1 MTATD
6 RALLPV
12 PNDDEARALAQ
23 RLMPQFPKD
32 LTKEQAMEVARVA
45 LAYGLDPFLGELIPY
60 QGRPYLTF
68 DGRVRIADRHP
79 AYDGYD
85 LVPVTGEELD
95 ALRPQQGESIWKC
108 VVYRKDR
115 SRPTIAY
122 GRAGGPHE
130 KNPLAKQDPV
140 TMAQKRAIH
149 RALRAAFPVPIPGV
163 EVEITDGQ
171 VRAIHAIDEELGISR
186 EERRQVL
193 SETFGVESSRDL
205 TAGQASSY
213 IDMRITELPTEN
225 TGDASED
232 GWDATAGEEEAE
244 PEEGQARET
253 DTSSHPAGS
262 VEYYADLLGRAT
274 SLPAL
279 EQVTAQINAS
289 SLSQADRDAL
299 RPIYRER
306 RGQLMVEDVAR
317 QFATTP
323 GEVARVARLIGL
335 KDASAINEKRLPDL
349 YEAMQRE
356 QEREQAEQD
365 AAAAA
370 DDELPF

>member
-1 MTATD
+1 MTATEK
-6 RALLPV
+6 ALLPV

-32 LTKEQAMEVARVA
+32 LTNEQALEVARVA

-68 DGRVRIADRHP
+68 DGRIRIADRHP

-205 TAGQASSY
+205 TADQASSY
-213 IDMRITELPTEN
+213 IDMRITEQPPTEAE
-225 TGDASED
+225 TGEQAGPPPGSVEDWAARIEATTSIVDLEELGRAIRAATLNKEDRAALTPIYRRRRGEIMIEDLADEYGVETSEVVDIARRIGITRTTDLNEKNVD
-232 GWDATAGEEEAE
+232 GLRTAVESYAEGGRTGALAE
-244 PEEGQARET
+244 PETDEVEGAYEEI
-253 DTSSHPAGS
+253 AGS
-262 VEYYADLLGRAT
+262 DGAA
-274 SLPAL
+274 PA
-279 EQVTAQINAS
+279 A
-289 SLSQADRDAL
+289 
-299 RPIYRER
+299 
-306 RGQLMVEDVAR
+306 G
-317 QFATTP
+317 
-323 GEVARVARLIGL
+323 
-335 KDASAINEKRLPDL
+335 PD
-349 YEAMQRE
+349 
-356 QEREQAEQD
+356 D
-365 AAAAA
+365 G
-370 DDELPF
+370 LPF